1 MESRFEAGMK
11 RERILKMSDFEN
23 LKNTALKRICE
34 DWILCTEPY
43 ELERAKT
50 LLSPL
55 VRIFHKEIS
64 ENPLPLIYI
73 YRQSEQLSKNQKSD
87 GNLYRET
94 NKSGNL
100 IYCCLGISTE
110 ALQQGKEYTA
120 LVFMHEL
127 THINFPEHD
136 KNFHEYLNN
145 FISLYKIITGSTVK
159 NDYYGLSKKEK
170 LLMK

>member
-1 MESRFEAGMK
+1 MN
-11 RERILKMSDFEN
+11 DFET
-23 LKNTALKRICE
+23 LKKTAINRISE
-34 DWILCTEPY
+34 DWVLCFDPP
-43 ELERAKT
+43 ELERAKRV
-50 LLSPL
+50 LAPL
-55 VRIFHKEIS
+55 TRIFHKEIS

-145 FISLYKIITGSTVK
+145 LISLYNIITGSTVK

>member
-11 RERILKMSDFEN
+11 RERILKMSNFEA

-64 ENPLPLIYI
+64 ESPLHLIYI
-73 YRQSEQLSKNQKSD
+73 YRQSEQLPENQKSD

-94 NKSGNL
+94 NKS
-100 IYCCLGISTE
+100 
-110 ALQQGKEYTA
+110 
-120 LVFMHEL
+120 
-127 THINFPEHD
+127 
-136 KNFHEYLNN
+136 
-145 FISLYKIITGSTVK
+145 
-159 NDYYGLSKKEK
+159 
-170 LLMK
+170 

>member
-1 MESRFEAGMK
+1 MN
-11 RERILKMSDFEN
+11 DFET
-23 LKNTALKRICE
+23 LKKTAINRISE
-34 DWILCTEPY
+34 DWVLCFDPP
-43 ELERAKT
+43 ELERAKRV
-50 LLSPL
+50 LAPL
-55 VRIFHKEIS
+55 TRIFHKEIS

-73 YRQSEQLSKNQKSD
+73 YRQSEQLPENQKSD

-127 THINFPEHD
+127 AHINFPEHD
-136 KNFHEYLNN
+136 KNFHEHLNN
-145 FISLYKIITGSTVK
+145 LISLYNIITGSTVK
-159 NDYYGLSKKEK
+159 NDYYGLTDKEK
-170 LLMK
+170 QSF